1 MLVRGLPIC
10 RRASRYQ
17 RANYRGALPQVC
29 CEARRR
35 FSSGDATRNRPAGGE
50 QRCRDEAEIAG
61 IWYAAPP
68 QVRLA
73 GPVAPHGYLM
83 AGNSRRC
90 PARDERAAREAIEA
104 ALCDYLA
111 SPYNLKRAADI
122 RKGA

>member
-1 MLVRGLPIC
+1 
-10 RRASRYQ
+10 
-17 RANYRGALPQVC
+17 
-29 CEARRR
+29 
-35 FSSGDATRNRPAGGE
+35 
-50 QRCRDEAEIAG
+50 
-61 IWYAAPP
+61 
-68 QVRLA
+68 
-73 GPVAPHGYLM
+73 M